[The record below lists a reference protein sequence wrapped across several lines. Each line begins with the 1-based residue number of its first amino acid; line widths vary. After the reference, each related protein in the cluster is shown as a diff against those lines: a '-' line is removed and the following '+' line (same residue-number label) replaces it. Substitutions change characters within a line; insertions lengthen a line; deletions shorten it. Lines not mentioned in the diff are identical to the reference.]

1 MWQMIPRLLHVQLSG
16 LSVLDFLWALQSI
29 RFNNMELRGQANDG
43 AIDALEVKPIGS
55 FAKI

>member
-1 MWQMIPRLLHVQLSG
+1 
-16 LSVLDFLWALQSI
+16 
-29 RFNNMELRGQANDG
+29 MELRGQANDG

>member
-29 RFNNMELRGQANDG
+29 RYISDFCLPALTGERNNNVTL
-43 AIDALEVKPIGS
+43 
-55 FAKI
+55 